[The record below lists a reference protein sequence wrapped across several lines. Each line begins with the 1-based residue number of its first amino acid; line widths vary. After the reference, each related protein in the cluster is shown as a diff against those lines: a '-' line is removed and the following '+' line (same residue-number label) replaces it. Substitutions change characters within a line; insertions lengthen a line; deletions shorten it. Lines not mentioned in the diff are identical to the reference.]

1 MGLTDPVQIK
11 YTYVGNF
18 DATPE
23 NQAKAASWYNEGT
36 EVIFACGGAVGNSV
50 MKAAEAAGTKV
61 IGVDVDQSAE
71 SETVITSS
79 MKNLSKSVYD
89 ALTAYYAGNF
99 PGGTS
104 VTLDATVEGVQLPM
118 DNSRFETFTQADY
131 DAIYGKITAK
141 EIEIMNDAEVVE
153 DAGKPAE
160 EVTAADIP
168 VSKVQVEV
176 IQ

>member
-1 MGLTDPVQIK
+1 
-11 YTYVGNF
+11 
-18 DATPE
+18 
-23 NQAKAASWYNEGT
+23 
-36 EVIFACGGAVGNSV
+36 
-50 MKAAEAAGTKV
+50 
-61 IGVDVDQSAE
+61 
-71 SETVITSS
+71 